1 MTLDSAMDCEES
13 RRLIPFFLDDE
24 LDAEQSL
31 LVEVHVAAC
40 EGCQKE
46 LQQEGELRVA
56 LRQAAKR
63 VVAPES
69 LRRRINAEIAASEK
83 RPSGFRRMVPLA
95 AAAAL
100 LIALAGGQMFDNTGD
115 ELSTVTARHARN
127 LPMDVSGADWQSV
140 QSYLNTRLPFSVR
153 QPEVGDSQSAALVG
167 GRITQVGN
175 QEAAYLRYRLPRG
188 HISIFVYQ
196 DQDGNASEVAP
207 GYRMGRHEVMMRQMK
222 GLNIA
227 RWREG
232 GLVYSVVSELPE
244 RELQAFF
251 GMRAR

>member
-1 MTLDSAMDCEES
+1 MTLDSAITCEES

-31 LVEVHVAAC
+31 LMEVHVAAC
-40 EGCQKE
+40 ESCQRE
-46 LQQEGELRVA
+46 LAQEGELRVA
-56 LRQAAKR
+56 LRRAAKR

-69 LRRRINAEIAASEK
+69 LRRRIQAEIAASEK

-100 LIALAGGQMFDNTGD
+100 LIALVGGQMFDRTGD
-115 ELSTVTARHARN
+115 EFSVVTARHARN
-127 LPMDVSGADWQSV
+127 LPMDVSGGDWHNV
-140 QSYLNTRLPFSVR
+140 QSYLNTRLPFAVR
-153 QPEVGDSQSAALVG
+153 KPEVGEAQSAALVG

-196 DQDGNASEVAP
+196 DQGGQPSEVAP
-207 GYRMGRHEVMMRQMK
+207 GYRLGRHEVMMRQMK

-244 RELQAFF
+244 REIQAFF